1 MKTGACRQPLLLES
15 AGLDRERASAQ
26 ARILE
31 GMARTMGHTRSASQL
46 AARSVKEPASSSTSG
61 TSKANKKKTVRDN
74 KPCVIFASGSWI
86 ASCCYWNVS
95 RPAPGPPPPRYQCWP
110 GLGPDARRAPQ
121 KQTTEFNI
129 DIGGAGGWA
138 GNSVGRN
145 LL

>member
-61 TSKANKKKTVRDN
+61 KSKTKQKN
-74 KPCVIFASGSWI
+74 G
-86 ASCCYWNVS
+86 
-95 RPAPGPPPPRYQCWP
+95 
-110 GLGPDARRAPQ
+110 ARQQA
-121 KQTTEFNI
+121 TC
-129 DIGGAGGWA
+129 DVCIG
-138 GNSVGRN
+138 
-145 LL
+145 